1 MVTILRN
8 VRKSGTET
16 SGQQM
21 QHCLPQTPAGNCS
34 GKPREEVLEQTQEMK
49 EAEPVRGDR
58 QQEADKQAFSH
69 VLHAHR

>member
-1 MVTILRN
+1 
-8 VRKSGTET
+8 
-16 SGQQM
+16 M

-34 GKPREEVLEQTQEMK
+34 GKPREEVLAQTQEMK
-49 EAEPVRGDR
+49 EAEPVHGDR